1 MTTFEKDGDMPDKST
16 IFFPGANQ
24 VFGYNSETGVKRF
37 RMSEA
42 PMSHF
47 CNNGKMTLVKI
58 LEKKPTYLYLHKK
71 LSVCVKITTF
81 CYILGVIKG
90 SGC

>member
-1 MTTFEKDGDMPDKST
+1 MTTFEKDGGMPDKST
-16 IFFPGANQ
+16 NFFPGTHQ
-24 VFGYNSETGVKRF
+24 VLSYNSEIGAKRF

-58 LEKKPTYLYLHKK
+58 VEKADLLVF
-71 LSVCVKITTF
+71 S
-81 CYILGVIKG
+81 
-90 SGC
+90 